1 MNQGRVIMA
10 QNLQYMVGSD
20 AINFIDAVEQEIDN
34 GWVIKTIDRTNDGEF
49 YAFLEFPRS

>member
-1 MNQGRVIMA
+1 MA

-20 AINFIDAVEQEIDN
+20 VINLMDAVEQELEN